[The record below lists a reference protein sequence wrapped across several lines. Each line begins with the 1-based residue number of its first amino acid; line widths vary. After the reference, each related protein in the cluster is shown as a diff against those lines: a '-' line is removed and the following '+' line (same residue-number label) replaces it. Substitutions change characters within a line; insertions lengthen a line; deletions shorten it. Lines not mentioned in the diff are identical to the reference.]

1 MSEQTERSKR
11 SAPELSAD
19 ADWNALFVDGE
30 WRGPGDRDTLP
41 VTDPST
47 GAVWTEVPAGT
58 EDDVDEAYAA
68 ATRAQESW
76 ESKAPNRRAE
86 VIQKVLALVDEYE
99 DDLVELLITESGSS
113 RIKSDL
119 ELDTARGITG
129 EAASFPTRM
138 SGDIRESMMEG
149 KEHLVKR
156 EPAGVVAVIPP
167 WNFPFHLS
175 IRAVAPAVAT
185 GNGVVVKPATD
196 TPVTSGLAIA
206 RLFELAGAPPGL
218 VNVVT
223 GKGSA
228 IGDRVAGHPDV
239 DVVAFTG
246 STEVGRHVAK
256 QAVDSLAFPAL
267 ELGGNG
273 PNVVLEDADLDNALS
288 AGAFGSFAHQGQV
301 CISINRHLV
310 HEDIYDEYVEGL
322 AEKAEMIP
330 AGSAHDASTIV
341 GPIIN
346 ESQRDQILEYVED
359 TVAQGATLETGGEI
373 VEIDGVEDSL
383 VVAPTVLSDVTN
395 DMTAACNEHFGPVA
409 PVVPVASDE
418 EAIELANATEYGLA
432 ASVFSGDRNRAEDV
446 ADEIDAGMVHIND
459 QPINDEPHVPFGGM
473 KASGLGRY
481 NGEYILAE
489 TTETKW
495 ISVQREQRN
504 YPM

>member
-1 MSEQTERSKR
+1 MSKQTQPTRSE
-11 SAPELSAD
+11 PELSTA
-19 ADWNALFVDGE
+19 ADWNALYIDGK
-30 WRGPGDRDTLP
+30 WHGPGDRGTLD

-47 GAVWTEVPAGT
+47 REVWTEVPAGT

-68 ATRAQESW
+68 AKRAQESW
-76 ESKAPNRRAE
+76 AEKGPDRRAE
-86 VIQKVLALVDEYE
+86 LVQTVLALLDEYE
-99 DDLVELLITESGSS
+99 DDLLELLVTESGSS
-113 RIKSDL
+113 QIKSDL
-119 ELDTARGITG
+119 ELDTARGIVG

-138 SGDIRESMMEG
+138 SGDIRESVMEG

-175 IRAVAPAVAT
+175 VRAVAPAVAT
-185 GNGVVVKPATD
+185 GNGVVIKPATD

-218 VNVVT
+218 VNVVP
-223 GKGSA
+223 GKGSE

-256 QAVDSLAFPAL
+256 QAVDTLAFPAL

-288 AGAFGSFAHQGQV
+288 AGAFGTFAHQGQV

-310 HEDIYDEYVEGL
+310 HEDIYDEYVAGMV
-322 AEKAEMIP
+322 EKAEMIP
-330 AGSAHDASTIV
+330 AGSVHEASSIV

-346 ESQRDQILEYVED
+346 EGQRDQILEYVEE
-359 TVAQGATLETGGEI
+359 TVDQGATLETGGDT
-373 VEIDGVEDSL
+373 VAVDGVDDSL
-383 VVAPTVLSDVTN
+383 VVEPTVLSDVDN

-409 PVVPVASDE
+409 PIVPVSSDE

-432 ASVFSGDRNRAEDV
+432 ASVFSGDRNRAEDI
-446 ADEIDAGMVHIND
+446 ADAIDAGMVHIND

-481 NGEYILAE
+481 NGEYILE
-489 TTETKW
+489 EMTETKW